1 MSEEI
6 KPSPPVKVEINWQ
19 NSLKLI
25 AMWLLS
31 IVLWLSLI
39 VTGLNIFAY
48 YIHTVLKDGFFNP
61 ESLKYA
67 VLVAVG
73 SYFCLIIDKNKIYEA
88 LKVKRDLK
96 FITINEIKKS

>member
-6 KPSPPVKVEINWQ
+6 KPLSPVKVEINWL

-25 AMWLLS
+25 CMWILS

-48 YIHTVLKDGFFNP
+48 YIHTVLNDGFFNT

-96 FITINEIKKS
+96 FITINETKKS